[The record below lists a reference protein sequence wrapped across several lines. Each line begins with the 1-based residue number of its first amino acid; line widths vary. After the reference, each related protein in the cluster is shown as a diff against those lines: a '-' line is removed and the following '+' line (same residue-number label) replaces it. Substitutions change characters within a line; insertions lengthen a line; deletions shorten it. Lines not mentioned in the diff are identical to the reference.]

1 MEYSIGDFLEL
12 LGSLAL
18 FLYGMKLMS
27 EGIQKAAGDG
37 FQKILSSMT
46 RNRVFGVLTGFLI
59 TGIVQSSSATTV
71 MTVSFVNAGLLTL
84 TESAG
89 IMMGAN
95 IGTTVTAWFLSI
107 LGFKVKLGAIAIP
120 ILALGVPMLFFKRS
134 KWRFW
139 GETIIGF
146 ALLFY
151 GLTLLKGAV
160 PDIKHNPE
168 LVSFVSEFTDWGYF
182 SYILFILIGGLLTV
196 IIQSSSATMALT
208 LVMTAQ
214 GWISF
219 EIAAAMVLGEN
230 IGTTITAELA
240 SLAANVYAKR
250 SAKIHTLFNVVGVT
264 WMIFVFPFFLQGIA
278 AINGFDSV
286 ATLDEDPA
294 SIPVALSTFH
304 TLFNLINVLIMINF
318 VPFFVK
324 LATKLVK
331 SKGKEDEEFHLEFI
345 KANSSIVSP
354 QISALEARQE
364 IARMGVYVSKMMGQL
379 ENLMSEKDE
388 VKREKIFK
396 KLTKYEEVSDRLE
409 EEISEFLA
417 KMSKMEQSRQS
428 SDEVQKML
436 GLAHDLENI
445 ADIFVSM
452 GRSVMNKNKKKIW
465 FTPEQRE
472 KLDELL
478 ALVDQALAKMND
490 NLAKW
495 EITSEDLVE
504 ANEIENQ
511 IDKMRKKLR
520 KNYLTK
526 IEEGEYNV
534 RGGILYAEL
543 FNSCER
549 LADYAENVSEG
560 LAGNE

>member
-1 MEYSIGDFLEL
+1 
-12 LGSLAL
+12 
-18 FLYGMKLMS
+18 
-27 EGIQKAAGDG
+27 
-37 FQKILSSMT
+37 
-46 RNRVFGVLTGFLI
+46 
-59 TGIVQSSSATTV
+59 
-71 MTVSFVNAGLLTL
+71 
-84 TESAG
+84 
-89 IMMGAN
+89 
-95 IGTTVTAWFLSI
+95 
-107 LGFKVKLGAIAIP
+107 
-120 ILALGVPMLFFKRS
+120 
-134 KWRFW
+134 RFW

-168 LVSFVSEFTDWGYF
+168 LVSFLADFTDWGYF
-182 SYILFILIGGLLTV
+182 SYLLFIIIGGVLTV
-196 IIQSSSATMALT
+196 VIQSSSATMALT
-208 LVMTAQ
+208 LVMTSQ

-250 SAKIHTLFNVVGVT
+250 SAKIHTLFNVVGVG
-264 WMIFVFPFFLQGIA
+264 WMIIVFPWFLDGIA
-278 AINGFDSV
+278 SINGFDDL
-286 ATLDEDPA
+286 AALDASPE

-318 VPFFVK
+318 VPFLVK

-345 KANSSIVSP
+345 KSNIITP
-354 QISALEARQE
+354 EISALEARKE
-364 IARMGVYVSKMMGQL
+364 ITRMGTYVSKMMGYL
-379 ENLMSEKDE
+379 EALMSEKDE
-388 VKREKIFK
+388 VKREKLMA

-417 KMSKMEQSRQS
+417 KMSKQEQTRAS
-428 SDEVQKML
+428 SDNVQIML
-436 GLAHDLENI
+436 GLIHDLENI

-452 GRSVMNKNKKKIW
+452 GRAIMSKNKKKIW
-465 FTPEQRE
+465 FTPGQRE
-472 KLDELL
+472 KIDELL
-478 ALVDQALAKMND
+478 TLVSESLKIMNE
-490 NLAKW
+490 NLDKW
-495 EITSEDLVE
+495 DISKEDLDR
-504 ANEIENQ
+504 ANEVENQ
-511 IDKMRKKLR
+511 VDKMRKKLR

>member
-1 MEYSIGDFLEL
+1 MEYSIGDFLSL

-37 FQKILSSMT
+37 FQRILSSMT

-59 TGIVQSSSATTV
+59 TGLVQSSSATTV

-107 LGFKVKLGAIAIP
+107 LGFKIKLGAIAIP
-120 ILALGVPMLFFKRS
+120 ILALGVPMLFFKRT
-134 KWRFW
+134 KVRFW

-168 LVSFVSEFTDWGYF
+168 LVSFLADFTDWGYF
-182 SYILFILIGGLLTV
+182 SYLLFIIIGGVLTV
-196 IIQSSSATMALT
+196 VIQSSSATMALT

-250 SAKIHTLFNVVGVT
+250 SAKIHTLFNVVGVG
-264 WMIFVFPFFLQGIA
+264 WMIIVFPWFLDGIA
-278 AINGFDSV
+278 SLNGFESV
-286 ATLDEDPA
+286 MALDASPE

-318 VPFFVK
+318 VPFLVK

-345 KANSSIVSP
+345 KSNIITP
-354 QISALEARQE
+354 EISALEARNE
-364 IARMGVYVSKMMGQL
+364 ITRMGTYVTKMMGQL
-379 ENLMSEKDE
+379 EALMSEKDE
-388 VKREKIFK
+388 IKREKLMA

-409 EEISEFLA
+409 EEVSEFLA
-417 KMSKMEQSRQS
+417 KMSKQEQTRAS
-428 SDEVQKML
+428 SDTVQMML
-436 GLAHDLENI
+436 GLIHDLENI

-452 GRSVMNKNKKKIW
+452 GRAVMSKNKKKIW
-465 FTPEQRE
+465 FTPNQRE
-472 KLDELL
+472 KIDELL
-478 ALVDQALAKMND
+478 SLVGESLTVMNENLSKWDISKDDLARAND
-490 NLAKW
+490 
-495 EITSEDLVE
+495 
-504 ANEIENQ
+504 IENQ

-520 KNYLTK
+520 KNYLSK

-560 LAGNE
+560 LAGND

>member
-1 MEYSIGDFLEL
+1 MEYTIGDFLSL

-18 FLYGMKLMS
+18 FLFGMKLMS

-37 FQKILSSMT
+37 FQRILSSMT

-59 TGIVQSSSATTV
+59 TGLVQSSSATTV

-107 LGFKVKLGAIAIP
+107 LGFKIKLGAIAIP
-120 ILALGVPMLFFKRS
+120 ILALGVPMLFFKRTRV
-134 KWRFW
+134 RFW

-168 LVSFVSEFTDWGYF
+168 LVSFVADFTDWGYF
-182 SYILFILIGGLLTV
+182 SYLLFIIIGGVLTV
-196 IIQSSSATMALT
+196 VIQSSSATMALT

-250 SAKIHTLFNVVGVT
+250 SAKIHTLFNVVGVG
-264 WMIFVFPFFLQGIA
+264 WMIIVFPWFLDGIA
-278 AINGFDSV
+278 YLNGFDSL
-286 ATLDEDPA
+286 TSLDASPS

-304 TLFNLINVLIMINF
+304 TLFNLLNVLIMINF
-318 VPFFVK
+318 VPQLVK

-331 SKGKEDEEFHLEFI
+331 SKGKEDEEFQLEFI
-345 KANSSIVSP
+345 NSNIITP
-354 QISALEARQE
+354 EISALEARKE
-364 IARMGVYVSKMMGQL
+364 ITRMGTYVTRMMSHL

-388 VKREKIFK
+388 VKRDKLMA

-409 EEISEFLA
+409 EEISEFLS
-417 KMSKMEQSRQS
+417 KMSKQQQTKSS
-428 SDEVQKML
+428 SDNVQMML
-436 GLAHDLENI
+436 GLTHDLENI

-452 GRSVMNKNKKKIW
+452 GRAIMNKNKKKIW
-465 FTPEQRE
+465 FTPGQRE
-472 KLDELL
+472 KIDELL
-478 ALVDQALAKMND
+478 SLVNESLKVMNN
-490 NLAKW
+490 NLDKW
-495 EITSEDLVE
+495 EIGEEDLSK
-504 ANEIENQ
+504 AQNIEQQ

-549 LADYAENVSEG
+549 LADYAENVSKG
-560 LAGNE
+560 LSGSE